1 MLRWNDGSTE
11 QIQGTYITQGTYPEG
26 SMWAMNPLV
35 RGPRPDRLQRW
46 TDRLLLLG
54 CVSKTAALC

>member
-35 RGPRPDRLQRW
+35 SPTPTACREG
-46 TDRLLLLG
+46 DRLLLLG

>member
-26 SMWAMNPLV
+26 SMWAMF
-35 RGPRPDRLQRW
+35 GGGW
-46 TDRLLLLG
+46 W
-54 CVSKTAALC
+54 

>member
-35 RGPRPDRLQRW
+35 SPDRLQRAEG
-46 TDRLLLLG
+46 RPP
-54 CVSKTAALC
+54 ALARVRF

>member
-35 RGPRPDRLQRW
+35 SPDPDRSQRG

>member
-35 RGPRPDRLQRW
+35 SPDPDRLQR
-46 TDRLLLLG
+46 DRPPALG
-54 CVSKTAALC
+54 VRF

>member
-35 RGPRPDRLQRW
+35 SPDP
-46 TDRLLLLG
+46 DRLLLLG

>member
-35 RGPRPDRLQRW
+35 RGPRPDRLQRAEG
-46 TDRLLLLG
+46 RPP
-54 CVSKTAALC
+54 ALARVRF